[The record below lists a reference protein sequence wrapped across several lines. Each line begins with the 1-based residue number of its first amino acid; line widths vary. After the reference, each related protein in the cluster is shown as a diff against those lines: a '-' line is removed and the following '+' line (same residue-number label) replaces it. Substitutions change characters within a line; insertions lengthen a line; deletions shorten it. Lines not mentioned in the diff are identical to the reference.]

1 LLPLAQIAVDTDLLA
16 AIAKRTTDTKLEDLS
31 VSLISIF
38 ELQAKAAKLK
48 IPAKA
53 VIRAVDAIISAF
65 QVVPFYEHRIIEL
78 SQELRATITDYID
91 CILVATA
98 ISSKQ
103 DLITED
109 SLILEEKTKLFK
121 AYKLRVSSFR
131 DLVSR

>member
-16 AIAKRTTDTKLEDLS
+16 AIAKRTTDIKLEDLS
-31 VSLISIF
+31 VSLISVF
-38 ELQAKAAKLK
+38 ELQAKGAKLK

-65 QVVPFYEHRIIEL
+65 QVVPFYEDRIIEV
-78 SQELRATITDYID
+78 SQEVRTTITDYID

-98 ISSKQ
+98 IWSKQ

-109 SLILEEKTKLFK
+109 SLILDEKTKLFK
-121 AYKLRVSSFR
+121 AYKLRVSSCR